1 MKKVG
6 FEVDIMLN
14 KFNLKKIFFGIL
26 FAGLSVNISK

>member
-1 MKKVG
+1 MKKVW

-26 FAGLSVNISK
+26 LAELSININK